1 VHRALKAV
9 LQGKR
14 YTPKDSSWEAL
25 GLHCSMTERRADD
38 ASRDVL
44 QWLKCHYMQ
53 DRIGDTFTGTIS
65 GVASFGIF
73 VTLDGL
79 DIDGLVHV
87 TELPRDYFH
96 FDAVRHALIG
106 ERSGRVFQLAGRVS
120 VKVARVDLERAKID
134 FTLVEADAE
143 IAARL
148 PEAAKREG
156 SPGRI
161 AFEARA
167 RSTKRSAA
175 SERGAFENDRLQ
187 RGRSRRLN
195 KKRGA

>member
-1 VHRALKAV
+1 MHRAIKAV
-9 LQGKR
+9 LARRQ
-14 YTPKDSSWEAL
+14 YQPKDASWDAL

-53 DRIGDTFTGTIS
+53 EKVGETFSGTIS

-106 ERSGRVFQLAGRVS
+106 EHGGRVFQLAGRVM

-134 FTLVEADAE
+134 FTLDEV
-143 IAARL
+143 AAPGEGTPGSIV
-148 PEAAKREG
+148 PERPVFAPQPA
-156 SPGRI
+156 
-161 AFEARA
+161 
-167 RSTKRSAA
+167 
-175 SERGAFENDRLQ
+175 
-187 RGRSRRLN
+187 RGRGPRGRKARR
-195 KKRGA
+195 